1 MNIYSSLLQSKKA
14 GRKNFAVLID
24 PDKSGKRD
32 CEAIAGEAAK
42 AEVDYIF
49 VGSSLL
55 TADNLDSCI
64 QTIKSSCDIPV
75 VLFPG
80 SIMQISAHADAIL
93 LLSLISGRNAEML
106 IGKQVIAAPLL
117 QSSGLEIMS
126 TGYMLIDPG
135 HPTSV
140 SYMSGTTPIPY
151 DKNDIALCTALA
163 GEQLGLNMIFM
174 DAGSGA
180 RLSISS
186 SMVEAVSQTIS
197 VPLITGAGIKSPEK
211 ALEHCRAGSDIVVTG
226 NSIEKNQH
234 LIAEISDAVHS
245 FKSERT
251 GQAT

>member
-1 MNIYSSLLQSKKA
+1 MCETLATNAQLA
-14 GRKNFAVLID
+14 G
-24 PDKSGKRD
+24 
-32 CEAIAGEAAK
+32 
-42 AEVDYIF
+42 VDLIF

-55 TADNLDSCI
+55 TTDDLDDCI
-64 QTIKSSCDIPV
+64 KIIKQHCNIPV

-80 SIMQISAHADAIL
+80 SVLQISGFADAIL

-117 QSSGLEIMS
+117 KASTLEIIS

-140 SYMSGTTPIPY
+140 SYMSNTAPVPH

-163 GEQLGLNMIFM
+163 GEQLGLKTIFM

-180 RLSISS
+180 RVPVSR
-186 SMVEAVSQTIS
+186 SMIETVSRTVS
-197 VPLITGAGIKSPEK
+197 VPLIIGGGIKSPEK
-211 ALEHCRAGSDIVVTG
+211 ALENCDAGADVVVVG
-226 NSIEKNQH
+226 NSIEKNQN

-245 FKSERT
+245 FQT
-251 GQAT
+251 T

>member
-1 MNIYSSLLQSKKA
+1 M
-14 GRKNFAVLID
+14 
-24 PDKSGKRD
+24 
-32 CEAIAGEAAK
+32 CETLATNAQLAD
-42 AEVDYIF
+42 VDLIF

-55 TADNLDSCI
+55 TTDDLDDCI
-64 QTIKSSCDIPV
+64 KIIKQHCNIPV

-80 SIMQISAHADAIL
+80 SVLQISGFADAIL

-117 QSSGLEIMS
+117 KASTLEIIS

-140 SYMSGTTPIPY
+140 SYMSNTAPVPH

-163 GEQLGLNMIFM
+163 GEQLGLKTIFM

-180 RLSISS
+180 RVPVSR
-186 SMVEAVSQTIS
+186 SMIETVSRTVS
-197 VPLITGAGIKSPEK
+197 VPLIIGGGIKSPEK
-211 ALEHCRAGSDIVVTG
+211 ALENCDAGADVVVVG
-226 NSIEKNQH
+226 NSIEKNQN

-245 FKSERT
+245 FQT
-251 GQAT
+251 T